1 MGCNYRVAIS
11 STKLGLP
18 EVKLGIIPGAGGTQR
33 IPRLAGVEKALAMI
47 TSGIPVSASD
57 ALKSGII
64 EEVFEDALVAN
75 AISFIKS
82 KLQQESH
89 PVASKLTDKI
99 SNIDSD
105 IFEEFSKKIKNKL
118 RGRNS
123 PLCAIEAVKAA
134 TELDFFKD

>member
-1 MGCNYRVAIS
+1 MV
-11 STKLGLP
+11 
-18 EVKLGIIPGAGGTQR
+18 
-33 IPRLAGVEKALAMI
+33 

-64 EEVFEDALVAN
+64 EKVFEDALVAN

-82 KLQQESH
+82 KLQQENH

-105 IFEEFSKKIKNKL
+105 IFEEFSKKIKN
-118 RGRNS
+118 R
-123 PLCAIEAVKAA
+123 
-134 TELDFFKD
+134 

>member
-1 MGCNYRVAIS
+1 MLKALS
-11 STKLGLP
+11 LGA
-18 EVKLGIIPGAGGTQR
+18 KACAGG
-33 IPRLAGVEKALAMI
+33 RLYLYALAAAGQKGVEKALSMI
-47 TSGIPVSASD
+47 TSGASVSASD

-82 KLQQESH
+82 KLQEESH
-89 PVASKLTDKI
+89 PVASKLKDKI

-105 IFEEFSKKIKNKL
+105 IFEEYSKKIKNKL

-123 PLCAIEAVKAA
+123 PL
-134 TELDFFKD
+134 